1 MKDNF
6 EACLAEVLR
15 HEGKWADHPRDP
27 GGATMQGITLRT
39 YSKWIGRLVTKEELF
54 NMPSAHR
61 DAIYREEYWDK
72 VRGDELPKGVDLCL
86 FDYAVN
92 SGPKRAIVAVQ
103 EALEVNADGALGP
116 VTMGA
121 IQKSDPKT
129 LIPWVCAYRLDFL
142 RALPIW
148 STFGGGWGR
157 RVKEVE
163 TVGRKMCA
171 SS

>member
-1 MKDNF
+1 VKDNF
-6 EACLAEVLR
+6 DKCLAEVLR

-61 DAIYREEYWDK
+61 DAIYREVYWDK
-72 VRGDELPKGVDLCL
+72 VRGDELPLGVDLCL

-92 SGPKRAIVAVQ
+92 SGLKRAIVAVQ
-103 EALEVNADGALGP
+103 EALAVNADGALGP

-121 IQKSDPKT
+121 IQMATPSA
-129 LIPWVCAYRLDFL
+129 LIPWVCEYRLAFL
-142 RALPIW
+142 QRLPIW
-148 STFGGGWGR
+148 DTFGKGWAK
-157 RVKEVE
+157 RVKDVQSVAME
-163 TVGRKMCA
+163 MA
-171 SS
+171 A

>member
-6 EACLAEVLR
+6 DRCLAEVLR

-86 FDYAVN
+86 FDFAVN
-92 SGPKRAIVAVQ
+92 SGPKRAVVAVQ
-103 EALEVNADGALGP
+103 EALAVNADGALGP

-121 IQKSDPKT
+121 IQMATPSA
-129 LIPWVCAYRLDFL
+129 LIPWVCEYRLAFL
-142 RALPIW
+142 QRLPIW
-148 STFGGGWGR
+148 DTFGKGWTK
-157 RVKEVE
+157 RVKDVQSVAME
-163 TVGRKMCA
+163 MA
-171 SS
+171 A

>member
-6 EACLAEVLR
+6 DRCLAEVLR
-15 HEGKWADHPRDP
+15 HEGKWADHPIDP

-39 YSKWIGRLVTKEELF
+39 YSRWIGRLVTKEELF

-61 DAIYREEYWDK
+61 DAIYREEYYDK
-72 VRGDELPKGVDLCL
+72 VRGNELPKGVDLCL

-103 EALEVNADGALGP
+103 EALAVNADGVLGP

-121 IQKSDPKT
+121 IQKADPKT
-129 LIPWVCAYRLDFL
+129 LIPWVCEYRLAFL
-142 RALPIW
+142 QRLPIW
-148 STFGGGWGR
+148 DTFGGGWYV
-157 RVKEVE
+157 RVKDVKREAME
-163 TVGRKMCA
+163 MA
-171 SS
+171 A